1 MNVGFPFCATVT
13 TGSGNDIDQVNVI
26 VYQAT
31 VKVVA
36 FKLPTATSFSG
47 NDSYIRIFRVTGYK

>member
-1 MNVGFPFCATVT
+1 MNVGYPFCATVP
-13 TGSGNDIDQVNVI
+13 GSASIDQVNVV

-31 VKVVA
+31 VKMA
-36 FKLPTATSFSG
+36 SFRLPTATSFSG